1 MLCSQFT
8 EVMNVS
14 INVAAVSHQFLGAS
28 IDGPWP
34 EELSVC
40 G

>member
-8 EVMNVS
+8 EVMYVS
-14 INVAAVSHQFLGAS
+14 IKVAAVSHQSLEAS
-28 IDGPWP
+28 TDGPWP